1 MRGGA
6 AATPQEG
13 PRERG
18 RSGTGAVVGPGP
30 GPGGAGEAAALS
42 ATSSPLPP
50 RGRVRCP
57 PGDAQG
63 SALLAARPR
72 DACPQTRSRRSPR
85 HGPGG
90 PRREREEEPPRVK
103 PAGTAGPGPQRRPL
117 CCHGSRPAL
126 SPHQVPMSG
135 CVARCESALSW
146 VEQAVWLARLRR
158 IPLLG
163 SPLPYKGLTV
173 LSLP

>member
-126 SPHQVPMSG
+126 SPHQKQTRGPTD
-135 CVARCESALSW
+135 VASVLES
-146 VEQAVWLARLRR
+146 E
-158 IPLLG
+158 IG
-163 SPLPYKGLTV
+163 
-173 LSLP
+173 